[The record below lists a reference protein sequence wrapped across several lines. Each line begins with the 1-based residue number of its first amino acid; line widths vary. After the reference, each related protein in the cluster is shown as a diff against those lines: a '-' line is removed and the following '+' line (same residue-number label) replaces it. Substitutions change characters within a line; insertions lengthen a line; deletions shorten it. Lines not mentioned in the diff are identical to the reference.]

1 MLLGNFL
8 IFFNNEY
15 LYYYKQETK
24 NFKQKEKIKFFPME
38 SSQSCLVSEKG
49 WCSVCDSGTS
59 IFQLEWS
66 HFADEKSEVQKS
78 DNFAPSCSV
87 N

>member
-24 NFKQKEKIKFFPME
+24 NFKQKEK
-38 SSQSCLVSEKG
+38 
-49 WCSVCDSGTS
+49 
-59 IFQLEWS
+59 
-66 HFADEKSEVQKS
+66 
-78 DNFAPSCSV
+78 N
-87 N
+87 